1 MNDKCSAGTGRFLE
15 IMANRLG
22 LTLEEVFEFASR
34 GGDVTISSTCTVFAE
49 SEIISLMGKG
59 VPREDIAAGVID
71 SICSKVVA
79 LVNRKPHVNN
89 YF

>member
-34 GGDVTISSTCTVFAE
+34 GGDVTISLLALFLQSQKSSFD
-49 SEIISLMGKG
+49 GQR
-59 VPREDIAAGVID
+59 VPREDIAAGIID